1 LAACSFLFSTVKS
14 PHSPLVSYL
23 AGHLGIYH
31 LPRQQLP
38 QKKKFPLRWRK
49 SLINAGKWGEKSAEL
64 SG

>member
-1 LAACSFLFSTVKS
+1 VKS

-49 SLINAGKWGEKSAEL
+49 SLINAGKWGEKGAEL